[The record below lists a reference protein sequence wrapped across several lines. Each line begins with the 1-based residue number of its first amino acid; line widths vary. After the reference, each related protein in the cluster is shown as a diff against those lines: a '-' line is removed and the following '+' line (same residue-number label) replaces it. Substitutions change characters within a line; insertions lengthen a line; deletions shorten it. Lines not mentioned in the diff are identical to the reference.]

1 MSWMQGKTIK
11 ALYILSS
18 VFVLTSLV
26 ASANCVYT
34 SFMIGDQLPIK
45 AISEIDFKDWTPYP
59 LFRVFKKKACLAS
72 FSSSSGKL
80 IISELLFDFL

>member
-1 MSWMQGKTIK
+1 MQGKTIK

-45 AISEIDFKDWTPYP
+45 AISEIDFKD
-59 LFRVFKKKACLAS
+59 
-72 FSSSSGKL
+72 
-80 IISELLFDFL
+80 